1 MKKHTFYISQNAFV
15 REHEAVWR
23 EFDAIVDNHDPKL
36 VELYRKICTHYALA
50 CQREYSLVLT
60 QSLHQR
66 VLLGHRQLYASQ
78 RSSKVGVFG
87 FLLVG
92 FPRRV
97 RRHAK
102 LFWLCFGLFYVPLV
116 IMGVACYH
124 SKTLIYSLIDPMQI
138 QTMEQMYDPQNIN
151 IGRTSGTDVM
161 MFGYY
166 AQNNIGIDFKVY
178 ATGIFLGIGTVLVTL
193 YNGVVIGALAGHLT
207 GVGLG
212 STFWQFVLGHGA
224 FELTAV
230 VIAAMAGL
238 QLGMAL
244 IAPAPYGRIDAL
256 KVYGKS
262 SAELIFGAALMTL
275 LAAFIEA
282 FWSSS
287 TQIPSMV
294 KYVVAALL
302 WALVAWYL
310 LRCGREV

>member
-1 MKKHTFYISQNAFV
+1 MTKHIGVSQSAFV
-15 REHEAVWR
+15 RKHEALWR
-23 EFDAIVDNHDPKL
+23 EFDAMVDSQDPRL
-36 VELYRKICTHYALA
+36 VDLYRKICTHYALA
-50 CQREYSLVLT
+50 CQRQYSIALT

-66 VLLGHRQLYASQ
+66 VLLGHGRLYAA
-78 RSSKVGVFG
+78 RPSSKVGVFG

-92 FPRRV
+92 FPNRV

-102 LFWLCFGLFYVPLV
+102 LFWLCFALFYVPLV
-116 IMGVACYH
+116 AMGVACYY
-124 SKTLIYSLIDPMQI
+124 SKTLIYSLMSPMNVEM
-138 QTMEQMYDPQNIN
+138 MEQMYDPQNID

-161 MFGYY
+161 MFGHYV
-166 AQNNIGIDFKVY
+166 QNNIGIDFQVY

-193 YNGVVIGALAGHLT
+193 YNGVMIGALAGHLT

-238 QLGMAL
+238 QLGTAL
-244 IAPAPYGRIDAL
+244 IAPAPYGRMDAL
-256 KVYGKS
+256 RVYGKS

-287 TQIPSMV
+287 TWIPSTV
-294 KYVVAALL
+294 KYMVAALL
-302 WALVAWYL
+302 WAFVAWYL
-310 LRCGREV
+310 LRCGRDV